1 MKSIDNKES
10 TTPRSQ
16 GVPSPKHMFEP
27 SVSVQPEHLIT
38 ESNQKVYAFNHDQ
51 KHLSLKQRFKSLSRA
66 RQVVIAASTVSVT
79 FIIAIVVLSVAMYTP
94 PHKSSTLIATK
105 SSAVNADLNG
115 DGLIDTEDD
124 KIAAGDAN
132 KDGVIDG
139 KDLDF
144 IEADLNG
151 DGVIDENDVASVSDE
166 DISWWQKLL
175 SNVKGTDEEDSD
187 EIATDYEEEWTDET
201 TDDTEAEY
209 EDVTEED
216 SEAIDADSEVTEED
230 TVVSSADDTSATES
244 DSVPV
249 VTVDNTPVTGN
260 ASSSTYT
267 IATWNVH
274 GSNKQNVGSRAKD
287 ILKNAQIL
295 GLQEVHGSTKMN
307 QIKSVACSSC
317 DYEYYMP
324 SAGDSYPIVWQKSLF
339 KKVDQGSSY
348 MSSPPGLAKRY
359 AVWVKLQN
367 RKTGKYSFVINTHL
381 APKVESKG
389 NSTNSKYTSSYKTH
403 MNNLVAFVKTK
414 KSANIPL
421 FITGDFNVTVRK
433 DCKVSFF
440 PCKSLAQGQGIV
452 SGWALTSPKYKG
464 VSSSQGTHSSGNRL
478 IDYVMAWK
486 RSDVTANTS
495 SVIGGNSNGW
505 GGSDHKPSLLNVT
518 VR

>member
-1 MKSIDNKES
+1 MQPTDDKKSPPPEPKGS
-10 TTPRSQ
+10 
-16 GVPSPKHMFEP
+16 PSIQHMFEP
-27 SVSVQPEHLIT
+27 SVSVQPDHLIT
-38 ESNQKVYAFNHDQ
+38 GENEKVYAFHHDQ
-51 KHLSLKQRFKSLSRA
+51 KHLSLRQRFGLLSRT
-66 RQVVIAASTVSVT
+66 RQVVSVVSSVSVV
-79 FIIAIVVLSVAMYTP
+79 FIVSMIALSFAMYKP
-94 PHKSSTLIATK
+94 PHKSSTLVTTK
-105 SSAVNADLNG
+105 SSAVDKDLNG
-115 DGLIDTEDD
+115 DGVIDSKDA
-124 KIAAGDAN
+124 KVAAGDAN
-132 KDGVIDG
+132 KDGVVDDN
-139 KDLDF
+139 DLAF
-144 IEADLNG
+144 VEADLNG
-151 DGVIDENDVASVSDE
+151 DGVIDEKDTISVSDE
-166 DISWWQKLL
+166 DVSWWQKLL

-274 GSNKQNVGSRAKD
+274 GRNKQNVGSRAKD

-421 FITGDFNVTVRK
+421 FITGDFNVTLRK